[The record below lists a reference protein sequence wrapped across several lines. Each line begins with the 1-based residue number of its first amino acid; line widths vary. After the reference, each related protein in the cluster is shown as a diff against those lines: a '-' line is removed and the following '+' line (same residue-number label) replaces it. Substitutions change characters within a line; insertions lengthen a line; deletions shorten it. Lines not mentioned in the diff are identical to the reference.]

1 MILFLTSSPTGPL
14 DGSRLV
20 DGLDEKN
27 RFVENLKKYWKQNA
41 RCLMVAASPE
51 AYAANDEMTAFFEKA
66 VERSGLPV
74 ADFELW
80 DDRTEDMSKEIL
92 HSYDVIFLGGGHV
105 PTQNRFFK
113 KIGLR
118 EKMQSYDGIVIGISA
133 GTMNSADTVYSQP
146 ELPGEASDPSYV
158 RYLQGLGLTKTM
170 ILPHY
175 QMVKDSE
182 LDGQRLYEDITYKD
196 SYGKKFLVLPDGS
209 YLLSVDGVETV
220 WGEAWEIQDGM
231 LRKICEENGM
241 IEYLVHFSEL

>member
-1 MILFLTSSPTGPL
+1 MLFRS
-14 DGSRLV
+14 
-20 DGLDEKN
+20 
-27 RFVENLKKYWKQNA
+27 KQNA

-51 AYAANDEMTAFFEKA
+51 AYAANDEMTAFFKKA
-66 VERSGLPV
+66 VEKSGLSV
-74 ADFELW
+74 SDFELW

-133 GTMNSADTVYSQP
+133 GTMNSADTVYAQP
-146 ELPGEASDPSYV
+146 ELPGEATDPSYV

-241 IEYLVHFSEL
+241 IEYLVQFSEL

>member
-51 AYAANDEMTAFFEKA
+51 AYAANDEMTAFFKKA
-66 VERSGLPV
+66 VEKSGLSV
-74 ADFELW
+74 SDFELW

-133 GTMNSADTVYSQP
+133 GTMNSADTVYAQP
-146 ELPGEASDPSYV
+146 ELPGEATDPSYV
-158 RYLQGLGLTKTM
+158 RYLQGL
-170 ILPHY
+170 
-175 QMVKDSE
+175 V
-182 LDGQRLYEDITYKD
+182 
-196 SYGKKFLVLPDGS
+196 
-209 YLLSVDGVETV
+209 
-220 WGEAWEIQDGM
+220 
-231 LRKICEENGM
+231 
-241 IEYLVHFSEL
+241 